1 MPRIRSLEYI
11 IQYQFLD
18 FYKTLICSIEYF
30 ISYKN
35 GYRER
40 EKKSQKNTE
49 KNDPKKQKLKTEE
62 SLDNFVATKG
72 DTFAVTKKLTLNMY
86 FKLMVF
92 DQIRMFLIQNTVRQS
107 EKKLKTRELKCTD
120 GIANTFLQDFDLL
133 KEKN

>member
-11 IQYQFLD
+11 IQYYFLD

-72 DTFAVTKKLTLNMY
+72 DTFAVTKKIDP
-86 FKLMVF
+86 KHVF
-92 DQIRMFLIQNTVRQS
+92 QI
-107 EKKLKTRELKCTD
+107 D
-120 GIANTFLQDFDLL
+120 GF
-133 KEKN
+133 